1 MGNCEKFPSLCH
13 FLYRMEVRNLSDN
26 YILWEDVAQ
35 YPGHGVEKDSRWQRI
50 SKGKVKYIVTQD
62 LEWPSG
68 SLTVVGKSPL
78 ELHCVI
84 PILTGSHSILKC
96 RRMLLLE
103 TKDVPETP
111 YSCSQK
117 STTYSVW
124 SYSQVA
130 VCSYRPSLLLFILP
144 FWEISV
150 LRLFSEKI
158 LLWHVLLLQVSF
170 YVILSLP
177 PHVQSFSHS
186 KVGLV
191 VGFFCMLL
199 RCNWWAMDAWA
210 MLSLLVKWK
219 CCGFLLSGK
228 ILESKV

>member
-1 MGNCEKFPSLCH
+1 MGNCEEFPSLCH

-35 YPGHGVEKDSRWQRI
+35 YPGHGVEKDSRWQKI
-50 SKGKVKYIVTQD
+50 SKRKVKYMVTQD

-68 SLTVVGKSPL
+68 SLTVVGKSHW

-130 VCSYRPSLLLFILP
+130 VCSYRSSLFVYSSLLRNISPKIVIWKNPTVACFITASFILCY
-144 FWEISV
+144 FVFIFTCSV
-150 LRLFSEKI
+150 FFTFKSGFSGG
-158 LLWHVLLLQVSF
+158 V
-170 YVILSLP
+170 
-177 PHVQSFSHS
+177 
-186 KVGLV
+186 
-191 VGFFCMLL
+191 
-199 RCNWWAMDAWA
+199 
-210 MLSLLVKWK
+210 
-219 CCGFLLSGK
+219 FLHAAD
-228 ILESKV
+228 V